1 MSREPIHYSVLQPD
15 DGSANSWI
23 LILEVPSNGP
33 DYHIG
38 TFDSKRLALE
48 FAADFD
54 EHVSSA
60 QRWCLIGTYRN
71 PHITTVISNIDMEQL
86 R

>member
-15 DGSANSWI
+15 DGSADNWI
-23 LILEVPSNGP
+23 LILEVPNEGP
-33 DYHIG
+33 DCHIG
-38 TFDSKRLALE
+38 TFSTRERALE

-60 QRWCLIGTYRN
+60 QHWCLIGTYLN
-71 PHITTVISNIDMEQL
+71 PYLNMIMSNIDMEQL

>member
-15 DGSANSWI
+15 DGSADSWI
-23 LILEVPSNGP
+23 LILEVPSVGP
-33 DYHIG
+33 NYHVG
-38 TFDSKRLALE
+38 TFASKERALE

-60 QRWCLIGTYRN
+60 QRWCLVGVYWN
-71 PHITTVISNIDMEQL
+71 PCVTTVISNIDMEQL